1 MLQLSAVFNSYFTTL
16 RQTLQHYT
24 HLWSVLVVYMT
35 DKFGSL
41 GSLLD
46 VRTVGHCGVMQAG
59 FGVLF
64 VGNLWG
70 WWVRKSRQKNIK
82 IEQEKKVKVKKI

>member
-16 RQTLQHYT
+16 KQTLQLHCTLQHYT

-70 WWVRKSRQKNIK
+70 WWVWKSRQKNIK
-82 IEQEKKVKVKKI
+82 IE